1 MYRFLRIH
9 HMEICVE
16 DLFQF
21 MDIWWTYAKI
31 KMGRFA
37 YENKKFISSQVRSP
51 YVLTREK
58 PLTYNKKENLYINMF
73 H

>member
-51 YVLTREK
+51 YV
-58 PLTYNKKENLYINMF
+58 YSIQ
-73 H
+73 